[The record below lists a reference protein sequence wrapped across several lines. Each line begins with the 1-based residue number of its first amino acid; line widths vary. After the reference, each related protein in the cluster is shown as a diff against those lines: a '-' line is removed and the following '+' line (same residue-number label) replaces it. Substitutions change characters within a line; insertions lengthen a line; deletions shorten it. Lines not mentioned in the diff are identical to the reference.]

1 MKLKADNLIPKR
13 SYQRVCAE
21 CLIYKLK
28 LKHLIGNK

>member
-21 CLIYKLK
+21 CLIYKLYK
-28 LKHLIGNK
+28 Y